1 MINGAI
7 DNFNGG
13 YERMKKKSSVIAKLI
28 IPVAVLGCIAIMIA
42 GVSLYSMT
50 AVQKESNQIS
60 GEGVRATICMDE
72 INLAFANTQK
82 LTLALCAEPSKDL
95 YEYVASQL
103 TEYQSNVDSYEKE
116 LLAMDHYFTADDIQ
130 LMNETF
136 DLLTEAQGTTVELMQ
151 TAMAGDSAAAVAK
164 ANSVMTEWSDTI
176 AVNMDTL
183 ISRNDELVK
192 QNIQEQKDLYNQN
205 MILSLILLAI
215 SFVAFVMVV
224 VVIIKTVVKPL
235 RKQTSELTEIIDEIK
250 GGHGDLTKR
259 VTVKS
264 MDEIGQS
271 SIGINHFIETL
282 QNIMSNIISNSNV
295 LDGVVGNVA
304 SSVAASSDNA
314 NDISAIMEE
323 LSATMEEVSATTNSV
338 SENTTAAEGK
348 VQKMADQTKVMSQY
362 AQDMKKRA
370 TELEHTAT
378 ENMNNTNEMIGEIT
392 TEMNQALE
400 NSKSVE
406 KVAQLT
412 ADILNISSQTNLLA
426 LNASIEAA
434 RAGEAGK
441 GFAVVAD
448 EIRQLADSSRETANN
463 IQTINEQVI
472 EAVQGL
478 VVSSEKIVGY
488 INENILPDYRAFVQ
502 GGQQYNDD
510 ATHIDNTMAEYAS
523 EAQDILAT
531 MMEMTE
537 AIEGISRAVEES
549 ANGVTDAAT
558 NIDSLVQ
565 SMSTVNGQMEENSTV
580 AKNLKEESAA
590 FACV

>member
-1 MINGAI
+1 
-7 DNFNGG
+7 
-13 YERMKKKSSVIAKLI
+13 MKKKSSVIAKLI

-378 ENMNNTNEMIGEIT
+378 ENMNSTNEMIGEIT

-412 ADILNISSQTNLLA
+412 ADIPSISSQTNLLA

-510 ATHIDNTMAEYAS
+510 ATHIDNTMAEYAG

-590 FACV
+590 FASV

>member
-1 MINGAI
+1 
-7 DNFNGG
+7 
-13 YERMKKKSSVIAKLI
+13 MKKKSSVIAKLI

-250 GGHGDLTKR
+250 GGHGALTKR

-510 ATHIDNTMAEYAS
+510 ATHIDNTMAEYAG

-580 AKNLKEESAA
+580 AKNLKEESAT

>member
-1 MINGAI
+1 
-7 DNFNGG
+7 
-13 YERMKKKSSVIAKLI
+13 MKKKSSVIAKLI

-116 LLAMDHYFTADDIQ
+116 LLAMEHYFTADDIQ

-136 DLLTEAQGTTVELMQ
+136 DLLTEAQGTNVELMQ

>member
-1 MINGAI
+1 
-7 DNFNGG
+7 
-13 YERMKKKSSVIAKLI
+13 MKKKSSVIAKLI

-235 RKQTSELTEIIDEIK
+235 RKQTSKLTEIIDEIK

-510 ATHIDNTMAEYAS
+510 ATHIDNTMAEYAG

-580 AKNLKEESAA
+580 AKNLKEESAT

>member
-1 MINGAI
+1 
-7 DNFNGG
+7 
-13 YERMKKKSSVIAKLI
+13 MKKKSSVIAKLI

-215 SFVAFVMVV
+215 SFVAFAMVV

-282 QNIMSNIISNSNV
+282 QSIMSNIISNSNV

-412 ADILNISSQTNLLA
+412 ADILSISSQTNLLA

-510 ATHIDNTMAEYAS
+510 ATHIDNTMAEYAG

>member
-1 MINGAI
+1 
-7 DNFNGG
+7 
-13 YERMKKKSSVIAKLI
+13 MKKKSSVIAKLI

-116 LLAMDHYFTADDIQ
+116 LLAMDHYFTAEDIQ

-250 GGHGDLTKR
+250 GGRGDLTKR

-271 SIGINHFIETL
+271 SIGINQFIETL

-412 ADILNISSQTNLLA
+412 ADILSISSQTNLLA

-590 FACV
+590 FASV

>member
-1 MINGAI
+1 
-7 DNFNGG
+7 
-13 YERMKKKSSVIAKLI
+13 MKKKSSVIAKLI

-151 TAMAGDSAAAVAK
+151 MAMAGDSAAAVAK

-510 ATHIDNTMAEYAS
+510 ATHIDNTMAEYAG

>member
-1 MINGAI
+1 
-7 DNFNGG
+7 
-13 YERMKKKSSVIAKLI
+13 MKKKSSVIAKLI

-250 GGHGDLTKR
+250 GGRGDLTKR

-271 SIGINHFIETL
+271 SIGINQFIETL

-378 ENMNNTNEMIGEIT
+378 ENMNSTNEMIGEIT

-412 ADILNISSQTNLLA
+412 ADILSISSQTNLLA

-510 ATHIDNTMAEYAS
+510 ATHIDNTMAEYAG

>member
-1 MINGAI
+1 
-7 DNFNGG
+7 
-13 YERMKKKSSVIAKLI
+13 MKKKSSVIAKLI

-378 ENMNNTNEMIGEIT
+378 ENMNSTNEMIGEIT

-590 FACV
+590 FASV

>member
-1 MINGAI
+1 
-7 DNFNGG
+7 
-13 YERMKKKSSVIAKLI
+13 MKKKSSVIAKLI

-348 VQKMADQTKVMSQY
+348 VQKMADQTKVMSPY

-510 ATHIDNTMAEYAS
+510 ATHIDNTMAEYAG

>member
-1 MINGAI
+1 
-7 DNFNGG
+7 
-13 YERMKKKSSVIAKLI
+13 MKKKSSVIAKRI

-412 ADILNISSQTNLLA
+412 ADILSISSQTNLLA

-510 ATHIDNTMAEYAS
+510 ATHIDNTMAEYAG

>member
-1 MINGAI
+1 
-7 DNFNGG
+7 
-13 YERMKKKSSVIAKLI
+13 MKKKSSVIAKLI

-215 SFVAFVMVV
+215 SFVAFAMVV

-378 ENMNNTNEMIGEIT
+378 ENMNSTNEMIGEIT

-412 ADILNISSQTNLLA
+412 ADILSISSQTNLLA

>member
-1 MINGAI
+1 
-7 DNFNGG
+7 
-13 YERMKKKSSVIAKLI
+13 MKKKSSVIAKLI

-42 GVSLYSMT
+42 GVSLFSMT

-95 YEYVASQL
+95 YEYVAAQL
-103 TEYQSNVDSYEKE
+103 TEYQSDVDSYEKE

-151 TAMAGDSAAAVAK
+151 TAMAGDSAAAVKK

-176 AVNMDTL
+176 ATNMDAL

-235 RKQTSELTEIIDEIK
+235 RKQTSELTEIIDEINA
-250 GGHGDLTKR
+250 GRGDLTKR

-510 ATHIDNTMAEYAS
+510 ATHIDNTMAEYAG

>member
-1 MINGAI
+1 
-7 DNFNGG
+7 
-13 YERMKKKSSVIAKLI
+13 MKKKSSVIAKLI

-323 LSATMEEVSATTNSV
+323 LSTTMEEVSATTNSV

-510 ATHIDNTMAEYAS
+510 ATHIDNTMAEYAG

>member
-1 MINGAI
+1 
-7 DNFNGG
+7 
-13 YERMKKKSSVIAKLI
+13 MKKKSSVIAKLI

-304 SSVAASSDNA
+304 SSVAGSSDNA

-510 ATHIDNTMAEYAS
+510 ATHIDNTMAEYAG

>member
-1 MINGAI
+1 
-7 DNFNGG
+7 
-13 YERMKKKSSVIAKLI
+13 MKKKSSVIAKLI

-215 SFVAFVMVV
+215 SFVTFVMVV

-378 ENMNNTNEMIGEIT
+378 ENMNSTNEMIGEIT

-510 ATHIDNTMAEYAS
+510 ATHIDNTMAEYAG

>member
-1 MINGAI
+1 
-7 DNFNGG
+7 
-13 YERMKKKSSVIAKLI
+13 MKKKSSVIAKLI

-116 LLAMDHYFTADDIQ
+116 LLAMDHYFTAEDIQ

-151 TAMAGDSAAAVAK
+151 MAMAGDTAAAVTK
-164 ANSVMTEWSDTI
+164 ATSVMTEWSDTI
-176 AVNMDTL
+176 ATNMDTL

-250 GGHGDLTKR
+250 GGRGDLTKR

-271 SIGINHFIETL
+271 SIGINQFIETL

-378 ENMNNTNEMIGEIT
+378 ENMNSTNEMIGEIT

-412 ADILNISSQTNLLA
+412 ADILSISSQTNLLA

-590 FACV
+590 FASV

>member
-1 MINGAI
+1 
-7 DNFNGG
+7 
-13 YERMKKKSSVIAKLI
+13 MKKKSSVIAKLI

-60 GEGVRATICMDE
+60 GEGVRVTICMDE

-412 ADILNISSQTNLLA
+412 ADILSISSQTNLLA

-510 ATHIDNTMAEYAS
+510 ATHIDNTMAEYAG

>member
-1 MINGAI
+1 
-7 DNFNGG
+7 
-13 YERMKKKSSVIAKLI
+13 MKKKSSVIAKLI

-151 TAMAGDSAAAVAK
+151 TAMTGDSAAAVAK

-378 ENMNNTNEMIGEIT
+378 ENMNSTNEMIGEIT

-412 ADILNISSQTNLLA
+412 ADILSISSQTNLLA

>member
-1 MINGAI
+1 
-7 DNFNGG
+7 
-13 YERMKKKSSVIAKLI
+13 MKKKSSVIAKLI

-215 SFVAFVMVV
+215 SFVAFAMVV

-264 MDEIGQS
+264 MDKIGQS

-412 ADILNISSQTNLLA
+412 ADILSISSQTNLLA

-510 ATHIDNTMAEYAS
+510 ATHIDNTMAEYAG

>member
-1 MINGAI
+1 
-7 DNFNGG
+7 
-13 YERMKKKSSVIAKLI
+13 MKKKSSVIAKLI

-271 SIGINHFIETL
+271 LIGINHFIETL

-510 ATHIDNTMAEYAS
+510 ATHIDNTMAEYAG

-580 AKNLKEESAA
+580 AKNLKEESAT

>member
-1 MINGAI
+1 
-7 DNFNGG
+7 
-13 YERMKKKSSVIAKLI
+13 MKKKSSVIAKLI

-510 ATHIDNTMAEYAS
+510 ATHIDNTMAEYAG

-565 SMSTVNGQMEENSTV
+565 SMSTVNGQMEENSTM

>member
-1 MINGAI
+1 
-7 DNFNGG
+7 
-13 YERMKKKSSVIAKLI
+13 MKKKSSVIAKLI

-215 SFVAFVMVV
+215 SFVAFAMVV

-412 ADILNISSQTNLLA
+412 ADILSISSQTNLLA

-488 INENILPDYRAFVQ
+488 INDNILPDYRAFVQ

-510 ATHIDNTMAEYAS
+510 ATHIDNTMAEYAG

>member
-1 MINGAI
+1 
-7 DNFNGG
+7 
-13 YERMKKKSSVIAKLI
+13 MKKKSSVIAKLI

-176 AVNMDTL
+176 AVHMDTL

-378 ENMNNTNEMIGEIT
+378 ENMNSTNEMIGEIT

-412 ADILNISSQTNLLA
+412 ADILSISSQTNLLA

>member
-1 MINGAI
+1 
-7 DNFNGG
+7 
-13 YERMKKKSSVIAKLI
+13 MKKKSSVIAKLI

-215 SFVAFVMVV
+215 SFVAFAMVV

-271 SIGINHFIETL
+271 SIGINHFIETP

-412 ADILNISSQTNLLA
+412 ADILSISSQTNLLA

-510 ATHIDNTMAEYAS
+510 ATHIDNTMAEYAG

>member
-1 MINGAI
+1 
-7 DNFNGG
+7 
-13 YERMKKKSSVIAKLI
+13 MKKKSSVIAKLI

-314 NDISAIMEE
+314 NDISATMEE

-378 ENMNNTNEMIGEIT
+378 ENMNSTNEMIGEIT

-412 ADILNISSQTNLLA
+412 ADILSISSQTNLLA

-580 AKNLKEESAA
+580 AKNLKEESTA

>member
-1 MINGAI
+1 
-7 DNFNGG
+7 
-13 YERMKKKSSVIAKLI
+13 MKKKSSVIAKLI

-510 ATHIDNTMAEYAS
+510 ATHIDNTMAEYAG
-523 EAQDILAT
+523 EVQDILAT

>member
-1 MINGAI
+1 
-7 DNFNGG
+7 
-13 YERMKKKSSVIAKLI
+13 MKKKSSVIAKLI
-28 IPVAVLGCIAIMIA
+28 ITVAVLGCIAIMIA

-192 QNIQEQKDLYNQN
+192 QNIQEQKDLYNHN

-378 ENMNNTNEMIGEIT
+378 ENMNSTNEMIGEIT

-412 ADILNISSQTNLLA
+412 ADILSISSQTNLLA

-558 NIDSLVQ
+558 NIDFLVQ

>member
-1 MINGAI
+1 
-7 DNFNGG
+7 
-13 YERMKKKSSVIAKLI
+13 MKKKSSVIAKLI

-42 GVSLYSMT
+42 GVSLYSMA
-50 AVQKESNQIS
+50 AVQKESILIS
-60 GEGVRATICMDE
+60 GEGVGATICMDE

-215 SFVAFVMVV
+215 SFVAFAMVV

-412 ADILNISSQTNLLA
+412 ADILSISSQTNLLA

-488 INENILPDYRAFVQ
+488 INENILPDYRAVVQ

-510 ATHIDNTMAEYAS
+510 ATHIDNTMAEYAG

-537 AIEGISRAVEES
+537 AIACIRRAVEES
-549 ANGVTDAAT
+549 GKGETHAAT
-558 NIDSLVQ
+558 KIDSLVQ

>member
-1 MINGAI
+1 
-7 DNFNGG
+7 
-13 YERMKKKSSVIAKLI
+13 MKKKSSVIAKLI

-378 ENMNNTNEMIGEIT
+378 ENMNSTNEMIGEIT

-400 NSKSVE
+400 NSKSVG

-412 ADILNISSQTNLLA
+412 ADILSISSQTNLLA

-510 ATHIDNTMAEYAS
+510 ATHIDNTMAEYAG

>member
-1 MINGAI
+1 
-7 DNFNGG
+7 
-13 YERMKKKSSVIAKLI
+13 MKKKSSVIAKLI

-378 ENMNNTNEMIGEIT
+378 ENMNTNEMIGEIT

-510 ATHIDNTMAEYAS
+510 ATHIDNTMAEYAG

>member
-1 MINGAI
+1 
-7 DNFNGG
+7 
-13 YERMKKKSSVIAKLI
+13 MKKKSSVIAKLI
-28 IPVAVLGCIAIMIA
+28 IPVAVLECIAIMIA

-215 SFVAFVMVV
+215 SFVAFAMVV

-412 ADILNISSQTNLLA
+412 ADILSISSQTNLLA

-510 ATHIDNTMAEYAS
+510 ATHIDNTMAEYAG

>member
-1 MINGAI
+1 
-7 DNFNGG
+7 
-13 YERMKKKSSVIAKLI
+13 MKKKSSVIAKLI

-116 LLAMDHYFTADDIQ
+116 LLAMDHYFTAEDIQ

-151 TAMAGDSAAAVAK
+151 MAMAGDTAAAVTK
-164 ANSVMTEWSDTI
+164 ATSVMTEWSDTI
-176 AVNMDTL
+176 ATNMDTL
-183 ISRNDELVK
+183 ISHNDELVK

-250 GGHGDLTKR
+250 GGRGDLTKR

-264 MDEIGQS
+264 MDEIGQT
-271 SIGINHFIETL
+271 SIGINQFIETL

-378 ENMNNTNEMIGEIT
+378 ENMNSTNEMIGEIT

-412 ADILNISSQTNLLA
+412 ADILSISSQTNLLA

-558 NIDSLVQ
+558 NIDFLVQ

>member
-1 MINGAI
+1 
-7 DNFNGG
+7 
-13 YERMKKKSSVIAKLI
+13 MKKKSSVIAKLI

-510 ATHIDNTMAEYAS
+510 ATHIDNTMAEYAG
-523 EAQDILAT
+523 EAQDILVT

>member
-1 MINGAI
+1 
-7 DNFNGG
+7 
-13 YERMKKKSSVIAKLI
+13 MKKKSSVIAKLI

-42 GVSLYSMT
+42 GVSLYFMT

-378 ENMNNTNEMIGEIT
+378 ENMNSTNEMIGEIT

-412 ADILNISSQTNLLA
+412 ADILSISSQTNLLA

-510 ATHIDNTMAEYAS
+510 ATHIDNTMAEYAG

-590 FACV
+590 FASV

>member
-1 MINGAI
+1 
-7 DNFNGG
+7 
-13 YERMKKKSSVIAKLI
+13 MKKKSSVIAKLI

-250 GGHGDLTKR
+250 GGHGDLTKL
-259 VTVKS
+259 VTIKS

-378 ENMNNTNEMIGEIT
+378 ENMNSTNEMIGEIT

-412 ADILNISSQTNLLA
+412 ADILSISSQTNLLA

-510 ATHIDNTMAEYAS
+510 ATHIDNTMAEYAG

>member
-1 MINGAI
+1 
-7 DNFNGG
+7 
-13 YERMKKKSSVIAKLI
+13 MKKKSSVIAKLI

-42 GVSLYSMT
+42 GVSLYFMT

-116 LLAMDHYFTADDIQ
+116 LLAMEHYFTADDIQ

-580 AKNLKEESAA
+580 AKNLKEESAT

>member
-1 MINGAI
+1 
-7 DNFNGG
+7 
-13 YERMKKKSSVIAKLI
+13 MKKKSSVIAKLI

-378 ENMNNTNEMIGEIT
+378 ENMNSTNAMIGEIT

-412 ADILNISSQTNLLA
+412 ADILSISSQTNLLA

-510 ATHIDNTMAEYAS
+510 ATHIDNTMAEYAG

-558 NIDSLVQ
+558 NIDFLVQ